1 MSHYTT
7 LGVASTATA
16 AEIKAAYRA
25 LAKKYHPDLNPGD
38 ASAEARFKDIT
49 NAFDCLGDTEKRAK
63 YDGEQA
69 GGFHYSGERPS
80 WSTGGYKP
88 NYSSS
93 PPYDD
98 ILADIM
104 RQRAARGAHGF
115 AEYEG
120 VKNRDIQ
127 LTYTITLEEAF
138 SGKETKVKYK
148 VGVESREVL
157 LKIPQGIQAGVKIR
171 HAGQGDHAAKA
182 VPAGDLFI
190 TIDIMPH
197 SRFTRSGN
205 DLTVA
210 ARVDYLQA
218 MTGSSVDVPTIDGH
232 TLRLKVPAGTEP
244 GKVVRVVGRGMN
256 TPRGR
261 GDMFV
266 EFEVVAPK
274 LSEDE
279 LSKIQEIIS
288 QRKG

>member
-49 NAFDCLGDTEKRAK
+49 NAFDVLGDAEKRAK
-63 YDGEQA
+63 YDGEQSSFQYTGA
-69 GGFHYSGERPS
+69 RQQWNP
-80 WSTGGYKP
+80 GGYTP
-88 NYSSS
+88 NYGAA
-93 PPYDD
+93 PNYDD
-98 ILADIM
+98 ILHDIM

-138 SGKETKVKYK
+138 TGKEAKVKYK

-157 LKIPQGIQAGVKIR
+157 LKIPQGIQSGMKIR
-171 HAGQGDHAAKA
+171 HVGQGDHAAKA

-190 TIDIMPH
+190 TIEIMPH
-197 SRFTRSGN
+197 SRFVRSGN
-205 DLTVA
+205 DLTA
-210 ARVDYLQA
+210 TAQIDYLQA

-232 TLRLKVPAGTEP
+232 TLRLKVPVGTEP

-256 TPRGR
+256 AARGR

-266 EFEVVAPK
+266 EFNVVAPK

-279 LSKIQEIIS
+279 LIKIQEIVS
-288 QRKG
+288 QRNG

>member
-16 AEIKAAYRA
+16 AEIKSAYRA
-25 LAKKYHPDLNPGD
+25 LAKKHHPDLNPGD
-38 ASAEARFKDIT
+38 AASEARFKEIT
-49 NAFDCLGDTEKRAK
+49 NAFDILGDAEKRAK
-63 YDGEQA
+63 YDGEQT
-69 GGFHYSGERPS
+69 GFRYSNEQHQWNHTSHQGF
-80 WSTGGYKP
+80 GH
-88 NYSSS
+88 S
-93 PPYDD
+93 PDYEN
-98 ILADIM
+98 IMADIM
-104 RQRAARGAHGF
+104 RRRAQRGAHGF

-138 SGKETKVKYK
+138 TGKEAKVKYK

-157 LKIPQGIQAGVKIR
+157 LKIPQGIQSGMKIR
-171 HAGQGDHAAKA
+171 HVGQGDHAAKA

-190 TIDIMPH
+190 TIEIMPH
-197 SRFTRSGN
+197 SRFVRSGN
-205 DLTVA
+205 DLTA
-210 ARVDYLQA
+210 TAQIDYLQA

-232 TLRLKVPAGTEP
+232 TLRLKVPVGTEP

-256 TPRGR
+256 AARGR

-266 EFEVVAPK
+266 EFNVVAPK

-279 LSKIQEIIS
+279 LIKIQEIVS
-288 QRKG
+288 QRNG

>member
-16 AEIKAAYRA
+16 AEIKSAYRA

-38 ASAEARFKDIT
+38 TAAEARFKEIT
-49 NAFDCLGDTEKRAK
+49 NAFDVLGDTEKRAK

-69 GGFHYSGERPS
+69 GSFHYTGERQWNP
-80 WSTGGYKP
+80 GGFTP
-88 NYSSS
+88 NYGHG
-93 PPYDD
+93 PNYEDV
-98 ILADIM
+98 LADIL
-104 RQRAARGAHGF
+104 RKRAGRGAHGF

-138 SGKETKVKYK
+138 VGKETKVKYK
-148 VGVESREVL
+148 VGAESREVL
-157 LKIPQGIQAGVKIR
+157 LKVPQGIQSGVKIR

-182 VPAGDLFI
+182 VPPGDLFI

-197 SRFTRSGN
+197 SRFSRVGN
-205 DLTVA
+205 DLTVV
-210 ARVDYLQA
+210 ARVDYFQA
-218 MTGSSVDVPTIDGH
+218 MLGGSVDVPTIDGN
-232 TLRLKVPAGTEP
+232 TLRLKIPAGTEP

-266 EFEVVAPK
+266 EFEVVAP
-274 LSEDE
+274 LLNDTERA
-279 LSKIQEIIS
+279 KIQEIVS
-288 QRKG
+288 QRNG